1 MSYLRRAVPWIA
13 SLASDGQSRNWI
25 SSFINILGLLAL
37 IGTLMWGIWNFI
49 FLIAVYPGWKSGLG
63 LLYIIG
69 SILTLGIYIIV
80 GIVLH
85 MLFRKSATKIRGL
98 GTKSQFKLF
107 RITAVLIWLLGASG
121 SVFMTGIGAQTLFAG
136 IFRLPLFW
144 ILFIFHDVI
153 PPVSLI
159 EGLLFF
165 LGFVLSGGFV
175 LILTYLIA
183 GLIDLFVDRQT
194 NFKKII
200 EATFS
205 AEH

>member
-1 MSYLRRAVPWIA
+1 MSYLRRAVTWIA

-25 SSFINILGLLAL
+25 SSFVNILGLLAL

-49 FLIAVYPGWKSGLG
+49 FSIAVYPGWKSGLG
-63 LLYIIG
+63 MLYIIG
-69 SILTLGIYIIV
+69 SILTLGIYIIA
-80 GIVLH
+80 GIVLR
-85 MLFRKSATKIRGL
+85 MLFRKSTTKIRGL
-98 GTKSQFKLF
+98 GTESQFKLF

-121 SVFMTGIGAQTLFAG
+121 FVFMTGIGAQTLFAG
-136 IFRLPLFW
+136 IFSLPLFW
-144 ILFIFHDVI
+144 LLFIFHDVI

-165 LGFVLSGGFV
+165 LVFVLSGGFV
-175 LILTYLIA
+175 SILTYLIA

-194 NFKKII
+194 NLKKII

-205 AEH
+205 AKP